1 MRLTLFYF
9 FYIICIVTGTC
20 HNLKT
25 VIIMEKI
32 AISTGTVTYAIK
44 GRDLLKK
51 IGIKAY
57 VERAVG
63 PEKIGCGYRII
74 AVGNRQKILDVLN
87 QNSIKILD
95 VKNI

>member
-1 MRLTLFYF
+1 
-9 FYIICIVTGTC
+9 
-20 HNLKT
+20 
-25 VIIMEKI
+25 MEKI

-51 IGIKAY
+51 QGIKAF

-74 AVGNRQKILDVLN
+74 AFGEKREILEKLK

-95 VKNI
+95 VKTI